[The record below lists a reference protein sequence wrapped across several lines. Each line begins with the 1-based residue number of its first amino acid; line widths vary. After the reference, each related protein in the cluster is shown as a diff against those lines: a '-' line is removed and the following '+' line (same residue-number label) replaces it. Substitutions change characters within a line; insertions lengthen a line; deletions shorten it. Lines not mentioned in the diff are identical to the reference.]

1 MNKIC
6 TALVR
11 LYLTSYVCQNSQ
23 NCTTQRVNSKGKK
36 KRMKK
41 GYEATD
47 ITEILKDNERWINL
61 KTKVYS

>member
-11 LYLTSYVCQNSQ
+11 LYLTSYICQNPQ
-23 NCTTQRVNSKGKK
+23 NCTTQRVKSKGKK

-47 ITEILKDNERWINL
+47 ITEILKDNER
-61 KTKVYS
+61 